1 MANKNAPYMPPKY
14 DDPDIF
20 AIQALVKGE
29 ANADQQKRAL
39 SWIINECCKT
49 YDMSYRPDNQTDTVF
64 AEGKR
69 YVGNEIIRMTKMKV
83 GTLKKVS

>member
-1 MANKNAPYMPPKY
+1 MPPQY
-14 DDPDIF
+14 DDPDVF

-29 ANADQQKRAL
+29 ADADQQKRAL
-39 SWIINECCKT
+39 NWIINECCKT

-83 GTLKKVS
+83 GTLKKAS